1 MELIYKNNENYDIWL
16 SRIRNYELKIAEAK
30 LLKGIPI
37 DVVLE
42 EMSKRII
49 KKMLH
54 PILTELNNIPD
65 NYNIEESRKAYNT
78 AMKYPRPAADHV
90 LDD

>member
-1 MELIYKNNENYDIWL
+1 MELIYKSNENYDIWL
-16 SRIRNYELKIAEAK
+16 CQIYDHELKVAKAK

-65 NYNIEESRKAYNT
+65 NYNIEESKKSYNE
-78 AMKYPRPAADHV
+78 AMKHNSPAADHV

>member
-1 MELIYKNNENYDIWL
+1 MGLIYKKNEDYDNWL
-16 SRIRNYELKIAEAK
+16 SRIHDHELKVATAK

-42 EMSKRII
+42 EMSKRMMHKI
-49 KKMLH
+49 LH
-54 PILTELNNIPD
+54 PILKELTNIPN
-65 NYNIEESRKAYNT
+65 NYNIEESKKSYEA
-78 AMKYPRPAADHV
+78 AMKRNRPAADHV